1 MKKAINKFWGLLPFL
16 IIIFCSILVAVI
28 EKVTDNT
35 FRILPRNIL
44 ICSGIISIGILLLWL
59 NTRKKIS
66 AHRIFSFVLRN
77 YISFSDWSCYL
88 NWFVCYGI
96 FTWSRTYC
104 YKIWNKDG
112 GECSQLFG

>member
-66 AHRIFSFVLRN
+66 AHRIFSFVLRI
-77 YISFSDWSCYL
+77 ISVFL
-88 NWFVCYGI
+88 IHMVQNI
-96 FTWSRTYC
+96 LLQ
-104 YKIWNKDG
+104 NM
-112 GECSQLFG
+112 E

>member
-16 IIIFCSILVAVI
+16 IIIFCSIYCRREKEKKKKKKKKIVAVI

-66 AHRIFSFVLRN
+66 AHRIFSFVLRI
-77 YISFSDWSCYL
+77 ISVFL
-88 NWFVCYGI
+88 IGVVTLTGLFVMGI
-96 FTWSRTYC
+96 FTWSRTY
-104 YKIWNKDG
+104 
-112 GECSQLFG
+112 

>member
-1 MKKAINKFWGLLPFL
+1 MKKAINKFLGLLPFL

-66 AHRIFSFVLRN
+66 AHRIFSFVLRI
-77 YISFSDWSCYL
+77 ISVFLIGVVTLTGLLWDFHMIQNIL
-88 NWFVCYGI
+88 LQNM
-96 FTWSRTYC
+96 
-104 YKIWNKDG
+104 
-112 GECSQLFG
+112 E

>member
-35 FRILPRNIL
+35 FRILPRNIDMFRNNKYRNTTIMAKYTQKN
-44 ICSGIISIGILLLWL
+44 ICSS
-59 NTRKKIS
+59 
-66 AHRIFSFVLRN
+66 HIFVCTKN

>member
-1 MKKAINKFWGLLPFL
+1 MKKAINKFWGGVLPFL

-66 AHRIFSFVLRN
+66 AHRIFSFVLR
-77 YISFSDWSCYL
+77 IIL
-88 NWFVCYGI
+88 
-96 FTWSRTYC
+96 
-104 YKIWNKDG
+104 
-112 GECSQLFG
+112 